1 MIRQQSNI
9 SERVMT
15 SKGLIPRGLPRE
27 PKGSRAKIFKVV
39 IIAFFLIGLIIT
51 NPSGFFNP
59 ARNVFTTMLAPFQKV
74 FYSFAVGIEQT
85 GDFLGSI
92 GQLKHENEELM
103 KNNQQLL
110 TEKALLRDVDNENAI
125 LREQLDLLPRGSY
138 ELTGAFVVS
147 QDPNGMGNWLEIDKG
162 SSDGIE
168 KGDSVIVSKG
178 ILIGRVQEVNVKTSK
193 VVLLTNPASTVN
205 VTSLK
210 NGTKGVVKGEYGL
223 GIIFDMILQTDA
235 INIGDEVI
243 TSGIG
248 GGIPRGLYVGTV
260 QEIHP
265 SSDHLFQQAVVIS
278 PVQAS
283 KLRILFVIK
292 NNK

>member
-1 MIRQQSNI
+1 MQGII
-9 SERVMT
+9 S
-15 SKGLIPRGLPRE
+15 K
-27 PKGSRAKIFKVV
+27 KIFKVV

-168 KGDSVIVSKG
+168 KGDSVIVSRG